1 MLREGN
7 QLYEFTP
14 TMTEVRLSKEDV
26 LSTLMD
32 NRENHRAKFEE
43 AMEGYKEQ
51 AIKTLEKHIA
61 QIKANDPQ
69 RVMLSLP
76 LPEDHT
82 DDYDRAIDM
91 LQWSLD
97 DEVVLNNREFQT
109 YIQDDWGW
117 KQEFESTYSMYTSSG

>member
-1 MLREGN
+1 MSEW
-7 QLYEFTP
+7 YP
-14 TMTEVRLSKEDV
+14 SMTEVRVSKGEV
-26 LSTLMD
+26 LAALFN
-32 NRENHRAKFEE
+32 NRESHRAKFEE

-51 AIKTLEKHIA
+51 AIRTLEKHIN

-69 RVMLSLP
+69 RVILSLP

-82 DDYDRAIDM
+82 EDYDRAIDM

-97 DEVVLNNREFQT
+97 DEVVLNQREFRT

-117 KQEFESTYSMYTSSG
+117 KQEFESTYTMYTSSE

>member
-1 MLREGN
+1 
-7 QLYEFTP
+7 
-14 TMTEVRLSKEDV
+14 MTEVRLSKEDV
-26 LSTLMD
+26 LVALSN
-32 NRENHRAKFEE
+32 NRDSHREKFIE
-43 AMEGYKEQ
+43 AMEGYKEE
-51 AIKTLEKHIA
+51 AIKTLEKHIS
-61 QIKANDPQ
+61 QIKENDPQ
-69 RVMLSLP
+69 RIVLTLP

-117 KQEFESTYSMYTSSG
+117 KQEFESTYAMYTSS

>member
-1 MLREGN
+1 MN
-7 QLYEFTP
+7 EFTP
-14 TMTEVRLSKEDV
+14 TMSEVRLSKEDV
-26 LSTLMD
+26 LVALSNNRD
-32 NRENHRAKFEE
+32 NHLAKFEE

-51 AIKTLEKHIA
+51 AIKTLEEHIA

-69 RVMLSLP
+69 RVILALP

-82 DDYDRAIDM
+82 EDYERAIDM

-97 DEVVLNNREFQT
+97 DEVVLNRQEFRT

-117 KQEFESTYSMYTSSG
+117 KQEFESTYSLYAGEMGT